1 MGFLIGGLLVKM
13 LLLLLLLLLLA
24 GCLSVSLRTKTLREI
39 TENMGQCTS
48 RERNFKE

>member
-1 MGFLIGGLLVKM
+1 MGFLIGGLLVRM
-13 LLLLLLLLLLA
+13 LLLLLLLLLA